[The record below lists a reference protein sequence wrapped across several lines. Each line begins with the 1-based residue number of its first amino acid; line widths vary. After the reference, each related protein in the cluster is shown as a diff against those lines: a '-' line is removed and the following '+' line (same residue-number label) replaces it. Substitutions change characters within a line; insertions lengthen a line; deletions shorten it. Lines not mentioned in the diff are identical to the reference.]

1 MAPKWAPS
9 TTTNSYIRRLKRPN
23 SLLKSN
29 WRSSWLPMTTK
40 WRWQVS
46 TSFTNSSPSN
56 IKSLF
61 LINSYSLINK
71 PHDEKTRTLKK
82 TNVHIQGKLLSLKPP
97 GAVHKLIEA
106 LGYVEMDEEF
116 YIFVGD
122 FFRHIVLGQGIID
135 HTLTKIKMKYAS
147 EEEKKRYELIEQKRQ
162 EALEEVKRKQD
173 IMKKLQA
180 DSESDRREKA
190 KEKAKTSVANQLNFG
205 ANVKKF
211 EPPAN
216 QGG

>member
-1 MAPKWAPS
+1 
-9 TTTNSYIRRLKRPN
+9 
-23 SLLKSN
+23 
-29 WRSSWLPMTTK
+29 MTTRRQ
-40 WRWQVS
+40 WPAWTSS
-46 TSFTNSSPSN
+46 TSSSPSN
-56 IKSLF
+56 RESPA
-61 LINSYSLINK
+61 LINSYFSLINK

-122 FFRHIVLGQGIID
+122 YFRHIVLGQGIID

-147 EEEKKRYELIEQKRQ
+147 EEEKKRYELIEQKRL

-173 IMKKLQA
+173 IIKKLQE
-180 DSESDRREKA
+180 DSERDRKEKA